1 MIRAGK
7 QVSFSLVIAI
17 FFMLLPLDAAL
28 AQKGRSIV
36 RRVNFPRNRT
46 TTVLRGTLRRG
57 ISHDYLLRARAGQ
70 TMSVHLAAQSPE
82 MYLTI
87 LKPGRETWMDDIKD
101 WSGVLPLTGTYRI
114 NVIPDTTTERPKSY
128 TLEITIR

>member
-1 MIRAGK
+1 
-7 QVSFSLVIAI
+7 
-17 FFMLLPLDAAL
+17 MLLPLDAAL

-36 RRVNFPRNRT
+36 RRVHFPRNRT
-46 TTVLRGTLRRG
+46 TTVLKGTLRRG

-82 MYLTI
+82 MYLTM
-87 LKPGRETWMDDIKD
+87 LTPDREVWMDNIKD
-101 WSGVLPLTGTYRI
+101 WSGELPQTGTYRI